1 MVADM
6 LGDIEADENEIIITN
21 DNMGELYGR
30 WLTQR
35 RRFSLGE

>member
-6 LGDIEADENEIIITN
+6 LGIEADENEIIITN

-30 WLTQR
+30 LLTQR
-35 RRFSLGE
+35 RRFSLGK